1 MAGLKETAL
10 RELEIAEKTQ
20 KLVVGLEAVGRC
32 SDVQVG
38 STLLVE
44 EDYHVRGSMKKMDQT
59 LVVSRDV
66 DVREVMDDV
75 VDTIIE
81 RVLEIG
87 GNVIFMNT
95 GSLKRQKRI
104 ALILSGVEGV

>member
-1 MAGLKETAL
+1 MSGLNDMAL

-20 KLVVGLEAVGRC
+20 RLVFGLQAVGRY
-32 SDVQVG
+32 SDVEVG

-44 EDYHVRGSMKKMDQT
+44 EDYHVKGTMKKADET

-81 RVLEIG
+81 RVLGIG
-87 GNVIFMNT
+87 GSVVFMNA

-104 ALILSGVEGV
+104 ALILSAAEDV